1 VSARVRTILA
11 ATGVAT
17 LCALVPVACGGGL
30 RKTACLALARRIG
43 DAPTQPGGPESA
55 LEASTAE
62 PVVKVVGTSND
73 FDDSLQESGPP
84 EYLFVALPPELD
96 EDEKQALAER
106 SVPLRRGTFRIERL
120 KVEEEM
126 PETAPA
132 PEGDPSLQN
141 PQWSLDLIDYES
153 ALTALAEQRRRQG
166 RPGLDELPPG
176 NDGSDP
182 VVVGHPDTGYTF
194 HRALGEF
201 PFGPR
206 RPGRKPARVRV
217 ADGYGFRDCTCSA
230 FDLEVEGLVH
240 GLRDARHGTATS
252 SLIVGAGARTDKDTI
267 EVRGI
272 APGAELMPLRVATGV
287 IIGEARAFQ
296 MAMAVRHA
304 SLAGALNPEYSQERW
319 SDECVRHAE
328 GCRRAGTN
336 GSLTARAAQ
345 VLSIS
350 MGGPQSM
357 MGRALPILE
366 KAMLMA
372 ERRGVIVIAA
382 AGQGAESGVEKIFVK
397 FVHGDSVVYPGAFES
412 VIGVGATNIHGL
424 PWKAMFR
431 GAPVDV
437 SAPGELV
444 WNAKSERQA
453 DQSLK
458 EVVAP
463 GKGTSFSTAI
473 TAGVAALWLDYHGRD
488 ALAQRY
494 RTPAAIP
501 SAFKYALV
509 HGGFNTPAELCALA
523 ESRHLPYA
531 GAVCANKATPWDAS
545 RFGVGQLDARK
556 LLTTPLPTPEELCD
570 FVRNGMGPDHRWRR
584 KPEEAATIC
593 PAS

>member
-1 VSARVRTILA
+1 VSPRARIALA
-11 ATGVAT
+11 AWLAAG
-17 LCALVPVACGGGL
+17 LALAGIACGGGPP
-30 RKTACLALARRIG
+30 KTACLALARRIG

-55 LEASTAE
+55 PTEATSAE
-62 PVVKVVGTSND
+62 PEIRVIGSPND
-73 FDDSLQESGPP
+73 FDDRVQESAPP

-96 EDEKQALAER
+96 EEAKQRLAER
-106 SVPLRRGTFRIERL
+106 SVPLRRGRFKIERL
-120 KVEEEM
+120 KIEEET
-126 PETAPA
+126 PEVAPA
-132 PEGDPSLQN
+132 PKGDPALDH
-141 PQWSLDLIDYES
+141 PQWSLDLIDYEG
-153 ALTALAEQRRRQG
+153 ALQALAEQRRRQG
-166 RPGLDELPPG
+166 RPTLDELAPG
-176 NDGSDP
+176 HDGADP

-201 PFGPR
+201 SFGPR
-206 RPGRKPARVRV
+206 RPGREPARVRV
-217 ADGYGFRDCTCSA
+217 ADGYGFRDCSCSA
-230 FDLEVEGLVH
+230 FDLEVEGLAH
-240 GLRDARHGTATS
+240 GIRDPRHGTATS
-252 SLIVGAGARTDKDTI
+252 SLIVGVGKRTDKDTI

-272 APGAELMPLRVATGV
+272 APGAEVMPLRVATGV

-304 SLAGALNPEYSQERW
+304 SLLGPLNAEYSPERW
-319 SDECVRHAE
+319 SDECIRHAE
-328 GCRRAGTN
+328 GCRRAGPN
-336 GSLTARAAQ
+336 GSLTARPAQ

-350 MGGPQSM
+350 MGGPPSM
-357 MGRALPILE
+357 TGRALPILE

-372 ERRGVIVIAA
+372 ERRGVIVVAA
-382 AGQGAESGVEKIFVK
+382 AGQGAESGVEKAFVK

-444 WNAKSERQA
+444 WNAKSERQQ
-453 DQSLK
+453 DDSLR

-473 TAGVAALWLDYHGRD
+473 TAGVAALWLDYHGRA

-494 RTPAAIP
+494 RTEAAIP

-509 HGGFNTPAELCALA
+509 HGGFDTPAELCALA
-523 ESRHLPYA
+523 ESRGLPYA
-531 GAVCANKATPWDAS
+531 DTVCANKATPWDS
-545 RFGVGQLDARK
+545 TRFGVGQLDARK
-556 LLTTPLPTPEELCD
+556 LLTAPLPTPEELCD
-570 FVRNGMGPDHRWRR
+570 FVRNGVGPDHRWRR